1 MRGLAGW
8 ALPWLSAPRTEMSP
22 VDSSRLIG
30 RVVSGHGVASGR
42 SNDSPYPAGT
52 IAMQAPVFRQ
62 QGLDLSDCWPG
73 TVNLSFAPLELR
85 LKDPDHCFQQLHW
98 TDLHPPETF
107 SFWRVVLIT
116 ESGQRTFGWIYL
128 PHPETKQRHWQSS
141 STLELLAPFLDG
153 LVPNSRLEV
162 IDDRS
167 RITLVDGVR
176 LRSRLLEFL
185 KFRVLAAQQ
194 SFFSSTE
201 VDQRRAW
208 LEQVWPEALALEDAD
223 LEKIWSQARSLYVED

>member
-1 MRGLAGW
+1 
-8 ALPWLSAPRTEMSP
+8 MSSD
-22 VDSSRLIG
+22 DSRCLIG

-42 SNDSPYPAGT
+42 SADTPYPAGT
-52 IAMQAPVFRQ
+52 IAMQTPVFRQ
-62 QGLDLSDCWPG
+62 SGIDLSDCWPV
-73 TVNLSFAPLELR
+73 TINLSFAPLELR

-107 SFWRVVLIT
+107 SFWRIGLIT
-116 ESGQRTFGWIYL
+116 EFGQRASGWIYL

-141 STLELLAPFLDG
+141 STLEVLAPFLDG
-153 LVPNSRLEV
+153 LVPKSRLEV
-162 IDDRS
+162 VDDRY

-194 SFFSSTE
+194 SFFASTRE

-208 LEQVWPEALALEDAD
+208 LKQVWPEALALEDAD
-223 LEKIWSQARSLYVED
+223 LEKIWLQARTLYAED

>member
-1 MRGLAGW
+1 
-8 ALPWLSAPRTEMSP
+8 
-22 VDSSRLIG
+22 V
-30 RVVSGHGVASGR
+30 
-42 SNDSPYPAGT
+42 
-52 IAMQAPVFRQ
+52 
-62 QGLDLSDCWPG
+62 
-73 TVNLSFAPLELR
+73 
-85 LKDPDHCFQQLHW
+85 
-98 TDLHPPETF
+98 
-107 SFWRVVLIT
+107 
-116 ESGQRTFGWIYL
+116 
-128 PHPETKQRHWQSS
+128 
-141 STLELLAPFLDG
+141 LAPFLDG